1 MILGLLRSAAL
12 YRTYYMRQ
20 PFLRIVAGSLFSLL
34 LLTGCDQ
41 EGNLSFTGEAA
52 ELEASSK
59 FRVSMRP
66 MLSSTQAVSALLL
79 GSGLGVEGHAVLP
92 GYSDIEFFPIAGTD
106 AVEAM
111 RAFPLNR
118 SQDAP
123 IDLSGID
130 LNKNFAFLV
139 AHPSSSSYGAMSSG
153 QHATYF
159 SKVLPSYEKDKVV
172 LRIDASRLGNID
184 AMTAISGGW
193 EGSIYAVE
201 RRGRDK
207 LEVRLYDESYVYSLA
222 ADSATGMPEGA
233 AVPAQ

>member
-1 MILGLLRSAAL
+1 MHQS
-12 YRTYYMRQ
+12 
-20 PFLRIVAGSLFSLL
+20 FLRFVVGGIFSLL
-34 LLTGCDQ
+34 LLVGCDQ
-41 EGNLSFTGEAA
+41 EGNVSLTGKAA
-52 ELEASSK
+52 ELEATSK

-66 MLSSTQAVSALLL
+66 MLSSAQAMSNLLQ
-79 GSGLGVEGHAVLP
+79 GTGLGVEGQAELP
-92 GYSDIEFFPIAGTD
+92 GYSDIEFFPIASADAMEAMGASRFGRRD
-106 AVEAM
+106 AV
-111 RAFPLNR
+111 
-118 SQDAP
+118 P
-123 IDLSGID
+123 IVLSGID
-130 LNKNFAFLV
+130 FDKNFAFLV
-139 AHPSSSSYGAMSSG
+139 AHPSSSSSGAMSSG
-153 QHATYF
+153 QYATYF